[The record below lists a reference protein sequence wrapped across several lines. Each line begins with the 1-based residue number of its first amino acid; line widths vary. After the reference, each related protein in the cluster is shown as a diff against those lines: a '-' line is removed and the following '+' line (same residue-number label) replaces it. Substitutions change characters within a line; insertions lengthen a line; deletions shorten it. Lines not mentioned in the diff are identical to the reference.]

1 MTKTGLDRIAD
12 GSPDRLVAQLKA
24 EGAFRRLLDASVQ
37 KVERNRAL
45 QLTGEATN
53 FVLLVL
59 DGWLIVSKS
68 TEDGQQQIV
77 DFVLPGEF
85 FDPGSAKRS
94 TASADLTALTPSTV
108 AALPR
113 AGWEQFLEDHPD
125 HRRALS
131 RRVGAGYSRIAERLL
146 RVGKSQ
152 AETRIAYAIC
162 ELCLRST
169 EQGLVDGNGFHIPL
183 TQQVLGD
190 FVGLSS
196 VHVSRT
202 LRRLRRQKVLETGD
216 HLDIVVHDVDRL
228 AQIAEVD
235 LDDLR
240 AQIIPAP

>member
-1 MTKTGLDRIAD
+1 
-12 GSPDRLVAQLKA
+12 
-24 EGAFRRLLDASVQ
+24 
-37 KVERNRAL
+37 
-45 QLTGEATN
+45 
-53 FVLLVL
+53 
-59 DGWLIVSKS
+59 
-68 TEDGQQQIV
+68 
-77 DFVLPGEF
+77 
-85 FDPGSAKRS
+85 
-94 TASADLTALTPSTV
+94 
-108 AALPR
+108 
-113 AGWEQFLEDHPD
+113 
-125 HRRALS
+125 
-131 RRVGAGYSRIAERLL
+131 
-146 RVGKSQ
+146 
-152 AETRIAYAIC
+152 
-162 ELCLRST
+162 LCLRST